1 MKLNSII
8 ESSNKDGKLIAELR
22 SMEEV
27 INRKNLVIRELE
39 FEIGMLKNNHKEVNE
54 PLENKINNLTS
65 EIKQSCNEIEDLEL
79 KIQNKKTNY
88 AKKSE

>member
-1 MKLNSII
+1 
-8 ESSNKDGKLIAELR
+8 
-22 SMEEV
+22 MEEV